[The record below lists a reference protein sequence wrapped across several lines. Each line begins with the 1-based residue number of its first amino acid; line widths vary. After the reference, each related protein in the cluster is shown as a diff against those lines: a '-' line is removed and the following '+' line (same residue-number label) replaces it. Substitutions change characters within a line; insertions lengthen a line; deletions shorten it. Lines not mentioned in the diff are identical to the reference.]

1 MQKILPDTAFLHQ
14 WSDKIEAVIITHAHE
29 DHIGAMPWVSCKAAS
44 NCPVQHVNMQNWR
57 SSTLVVKALT
67 GACAGLSISVPTV
80 ASPQVVPG
88 LDPKTPIYAASF
100 VMQLVQ
106 RRMAE
111 YSMWNPNRFH
121 TMEMRQRFQLGPFE

>member
-1 MQKILPDTAFLHQ
+1 
-14 WSDKIEAVIITHAHE
+14 
-29 DHIGAMPWVSCKAAS
+29 
-44 NCPVQHVNMQNWR
+44 
-57 SSTLVVKALT
+57 
-67 GACAGLSISVPTV
+67 
-80 ASPQVVPG
+80 VVPG

-100 VMQLVQ
+100 VMELVQ

>member
-1 MQKILPDTAFLHQ
+1 MAAIKRPYQHAARLEQYSQYHKAGTRAGQ
-14 WSDKIEAVIITHAHE
+14 WPRAV
-29 DHIGAMPWVSCKAAS
+29 
-44 NCPVQHVNMQNWR
+44 
-57 SSTLVVKALT
+57 
-67 GACAGLSISVPTV
+67 GLSATFPL
-80 ASPQVVPG
+80 PQVVPG

-111 YSMWNPNRFH
+111 YSMWNPDRFH

>member
-1 MQKILPDTAFLHQ
+1 M
-14 WSDKIEAVIITHAHE
+14 HA
-29 DHIGAMPWVSCKAAS
+29 
-44 NCPVQHVNMQNWR
+44 Q
-57 SSTLVVKALT
+57 AL
-67 GACAGLSISVPTV
+67 GNIFAQYVPM
-80 ASPQVVPG
+80 ANSALPQVVPG

-121 TMEMRQRFQLGPFE
+121 TMDMRQRFQLGPFE

>member
-1 MQKILPDTAFLHQ
+1 MR
-14 WSDKIEAVIITHAHE
+14 WAVPAV
-29 DHIGAMPWVSCKAAS
+29 P
-44 NCPVQHVNMQNWR
+44 
-57 SSTLVVKALT
+57 
-67 GACAGLSISVPTV
+67 SISMPTF